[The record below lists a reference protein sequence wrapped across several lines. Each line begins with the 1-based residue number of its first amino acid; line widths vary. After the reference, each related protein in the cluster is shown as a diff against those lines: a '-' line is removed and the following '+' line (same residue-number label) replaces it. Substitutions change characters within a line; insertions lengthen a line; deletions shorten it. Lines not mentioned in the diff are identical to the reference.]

1 INTSNNFIFYN
12 SSTTNFKISL
22 SIVKQELS
30 VMKNMLEIYIAI
42 FLVFSVLFIALKI
55 EIELL

>member
-1 INTSNNFIFYN
+1 
-12 SSTTNFKISL
+12 
-22 SIVKQELS
+22 
-30 VMKNMLEIYIAI
+30 MLEIYTAI